1 MSVGEPVGTSFIEE
15 VNVFDQEA
23 EERNNNL
30 EGKKGT
36 YDYTTATTDQKLK
49 KKKCNQIELP
59 HWRPSE
65 GYRHS
70 KTALG
75 NSVLQQPL
83 KAYKAEH
90 NWIYH
95 FREQ

>member
-36 YDYTTATTDQKLK
+36 YDYTTATIDQKINKIKNATKSSCL
-49 KKKCNQIELP
+49 IGGHLRVIVTVRL
-59 HWRPSE
+59 H
-65 GYRHS
+65 
-70 KTALG
+70 
-75 NSVLQQPL
+75 
-83 KAYKAEH
+83 
-90 NWIYH
+90 
-95 FREQ
+95 